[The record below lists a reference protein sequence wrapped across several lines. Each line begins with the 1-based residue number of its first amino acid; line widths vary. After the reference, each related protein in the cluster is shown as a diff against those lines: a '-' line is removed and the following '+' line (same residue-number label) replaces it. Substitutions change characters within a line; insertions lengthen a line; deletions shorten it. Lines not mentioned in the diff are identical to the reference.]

1 MGPYPK
7 GTVFRCISG
16 GGGGWGSPLER
27 DPQLVLADIRNG
39 FIDVAQAQAVCR
51 VVVVER
57 AGELA
62 VDQQQTEQ
70 LRAA

>member
-1 MGPYPK
+1 MQGPAVDDGAH
-7 GTVFRCISG
+7 GTADVQL
-16 GGGGWGSPLER
+16 GSAAA
-27 DPQLVLADIRNG
+27 Q
-39 FIDVAQAQAVCR
+39 IDAAQAQAVCR

-62 VDQQQTEQ
+62 VDQQQTDE